1 MDILGLGGSAL
12 DTIKVV
18 DHLPIRDG
26 FCTVHTTMR
35 MLGGS
40 GTNVLVQ
47 AQRLGAQTAS
57 ISKIADD
64 SDSDLIFNGLR
75 DIGVDTR
82 GVIRQSGGFQA
93 PHCLIYV
100 DEQGEKAL
108 VLDSDGGKGLPA
120 ISQSEAS
127 LDLIDETS
135 ILYVDLT
142 PADLSLVA
150 VKRAKALGKL
160 VVFNMQEDF
169 STVLAKGIDRQ
180 FLIEFLQYV
189 DVFAPCQE
197 GIAPFA
203 GSSDIDVQVA
213 FIRQYFQGLIVLTRG
228 SAGVS
233 AVDELGQRCDIP
245 AFDIEAK
252 DTTGAGD
259 SFIAAFMVEHLLR
272 DQSLESSL
280 LFASACAALT
290 CMNYGALSSP
300 MRSDVEQFL
309 FSTQHGSQQ

>member
-12 DTIKVV
+12 DTIKIV

-26 FCTVHTTMR
+26 FCTVNTTMR

-64 SDSDLIFNGLR
+64 EDSDLIFNALQR
-75 DIGVDTR
+75 SGVDTR
-82 GVIRQSGGFQA
+82 GVIRQTGGFQA

-100 DEQGEKAL
+100 DEHGEKAL
-108 VLDSDGGKGLPA
+108 VLDADGGRGLPPV
-120 ISQSEAS
+120 SESEAQ
-127 LDLIDETS
+127 LGLIEEAS
-135 ILYVDLT
+135 ILYLDLT
-142 PADLSLVA
+142 PAVLSKTA
-150 VKRAKALGKL
+150 AKQAKASGKL
-160 VVFNMQEDF
+160 VVLNMQEDF
-169 STVLAKGIDRQ
+169 STVLAKGVDRE
-180 FLIEFLQYV
+180 FLIDFLQYV

-203 GSSDIDVQVA
+203 GSYDIDRQFT
-213 FIRQYFQGLIVLTRG
+213 FIREYFQGLIVLTQG
-228 SAGVS
+228 SAGAS
-233 AVDELGQRCDIP
+233 ALDELGQRCDVP

-272 DQSLESSL
+272 DHALKQSLL
-280 LFASACAALT
+280 YASACAALT
-290 CMNYGALSSP
+290 CMEYGALSSP
-300 MRSDVEQFL
+300 TSSQVERFL
-309 FSTQHGSQQ
+309 HSIQQGEQQ